1 MNISFLPEHLFSL
14 GGFPITNSLLVAWL
28 AIAILI
34 AFAYFS
40 TRKMELIPKN
50 KGQYLAEMVVG
61 FLYDLV
67 SGVTGDDKQTKK
79 FFPLVATIFLFVL
92 LSNWLGLLPGVGS
105 MGFFEEVAGSEE
117 KILVPLFRAGSADLN
132 FTLGLAIIS
141 VFAIQ
146 FFGIAALGV
155 FKYGKKFINFKSPIS
170 FVVGIL
176 ELVGEVAKVISFS
189 FRLFGNVFAG
199 EVLLIVITFLVP
211 YIVPLPFYFLE
222 VVVGLIQAFIFSML
236 TVVFLKMAVTMEE
249 GH

>member
-14 GGFPITNSLLVAWL
+14 GGLPITNSLLVAWL

-40 TRKMELIPKN
+40 TRKMELVPKN
-50 KGQYLAEMVVG
+50 KSQHFAELIVES
-61 FLYDLV
+61 LYGLV
-67 SGVTGDDKQTKK
+67 SGVTGDDKQTKR

-105 MGFFEEVAGSEE
+105 IGLFEEIHGSEE
-117 KILVPLFRAGSADLN
+117 KIFVPLFRAGSADLN

-141 VFAIQ
+141 VLAIQ

-155 FKYGKKFINFKSPIS
+155 FKYGKKFINFKSPIL

-176 ELVGEVAKVISFS
+176 EMVGEVAKVLSFS

-211 YIVPLPFYFLE
+211 YVVPLPFYFLE
-222 VVVGLIQAFIFSML
+222 VVVGVIQAFIFSML
-236 TVVFLKMAVTMEE
+236 TAVFLKMAVTMEE

>member
-14 GGFPITNSLLVAWL
+14 GGFPVTNSLLVAWL
-28 AIAILI
+28 AIAILV
-34 AFAYFS
+34 ASAYFS
-40 TRKMELIPKN
+40 TRKMELVPKN
-50 KGQYLAEMVVG
+50 NRQNLAEMVVEA
-61 FLYDLV
+61 LYGLV

-79 FFPLVATIFLFVL
+79 FFPIIATIFLFVL

-105 MGFFEEVAGSEE
+105 IGIFEEAHESGE

-176 ELVGEVAKVISFS
+176 ELVGEIAKVISFS

-211 YIVPLPFYFLE
+211 YVVPLPFYFLE